1 MAEQPRFTTF
11 SPPGKPHIVCHGEYE
26 QGSQEWLQ
34 ARCGMLTAS
43 EVKLILG
50 VAGGGVMVQYQA
62 SSSVPDKITPKRQAA
77 LDAIGDRK
85 GSVSD
90 LCFLANVSDGV
101 IRALIKDGALERI
114 EVEQPRRFFAP
125 NDDRERAHMWELLAQ
140 RVNQYVEPH
149 FIGDD
154 MLRGHEDEVRARLLY
169 SEKYA
174 PVTTDV
180 AFMTNNV
187 FGFCIG
193 YSPDGIVGDDGLIEC
208 KSRRQKFQMQTIVEG
223 GVPAEYMLQLQTA
236 LLVSERAWIDFVSY
250 SGGMP
255 MYVHRVEP
263 DAEMQEA
270 IVAAATSF
278 EAKLNEKLA
287 AYEEAASRFYPTERV
302 IEQEMF

>member
-11 SPPGKPHIVCHGEYE
+11 SPPGKPHIICHGEYE

-43 EVKLILG
+43 EVKLILTPTLK
-50 VAGGGVMVQYQA
+50 QA
-62 SSSVPDKITPKRQAA
+62 DNDK
-77 LDAIGDRK
+77 
-85 GSVSD
+85 S
-90 LCFLANVSDGV
+90 
-101 IRALIKDGALERI
+101 
-114 EVEQPRRFFAP
+114 
-125 NDDRERAHMWELLAQ
+125 RAHLWELLAQ
-140 RVNQYVEPH
+140 RANQYVEPH

-187 FGFCIG
+187 LGFRIG

-236 LLVSERAWIDFVSY
+236 LLVSEREWIDFVSY

-255 MYVHRVEP
+255 MYMHRVFP
-263 DAEMQEA
+263 NAEMQEA
-270 IVAAATSF
+270 IISAVTAF
-278 EAKLNEKLA
+278 EAKLSEKMVAYKVA
-287 AYEEAASRFYPTERV
+287 AAHYHPTERV
-302 IEQEMF
+302 VEQEMFA